1 MTTAFQANAFQN
13 NAFQID
19 IASIETA
26 ASRGGYDL
34 REIDKH
40 SRIDRARSRAREAAH
55 RASRELR
62 QSLESAFADNAA
74 TAEEAATLE
83 PEIRRSIADAQAE
96 LANVVD
102 FERLGAEVRELR
114 HALTTFLAAERLDRT
129 SMAEAAKQAEQICL
143 AVLDEEA
150 AIVTLLI

>member
-1 MTTAFQANAFQN
+1 MATAFQVNAFQN

-19 IASIETA
+19 IAPVETA
-26 ASRGGYDL
+26 VSRGGFDL

-40 SRIDRARSRAREAAH
+40 RRIDRARSRAREAAH

-74 TAEEAATLE
+74 PAEVAAKLE
-83 PEIRRSIADAQAE
+83 PEIRRSTDARAE

-102 FERLGAEVRELR
+102 FEQLGAEVRGLR
-114 HALTTFLAAERLDRT
+114 QALTRFLAAERFDRT
-129 SMAEAAKQAEQICL
+129 SMAEAAKRAEQIYPRGSR
-143 AVLDEEA
+143 
-150 AIVTLLI
+150 